1 MSIQEELDQVK
12 KTKWL
17 KDMEYV
23 KAKLDAIVKDE
34 YDTSLEQFLMDYYQL
49 KKELTPAPIPCA
61 HDWDEGHNG
70 VSKCKVCGKYSA

>member
-1 MSIQEELDQVK
+1 M
-12 KTKWL
+12 
-17 KDMEYV
+17 
-23 KAKLDAIVKDE
+23 AKPLQRDTLRDLLRRISEGESPLTPEQAADVILEVVNE
-34 YDTSLEQFLMDYYQL
+34 NYDL